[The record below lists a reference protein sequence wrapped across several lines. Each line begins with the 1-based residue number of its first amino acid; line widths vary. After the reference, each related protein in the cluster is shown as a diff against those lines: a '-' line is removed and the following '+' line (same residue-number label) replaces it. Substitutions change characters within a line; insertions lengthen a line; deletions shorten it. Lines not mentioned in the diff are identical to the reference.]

1 MKKSIITLILCALT
15 SVGTVRAYDF
25 SAVTT
30 SGHTLYYNIESAI
43 AQTVEVTYPNPD
55 PVYSYGWNGF
65 VKPVGDLV
73 VDDSVVWGGVTYH
86 VDAIGEYAFYACNGL
101 TSVTLP
107 NSVAHIRN
115 AAFQGCTALNA
126 FNFPAY
132 LTTIGNNAFSWCTG
146 FTTLTLPASVNS
158 IGSSAFSDCS
168 NLSSINIPPLL
179 TEIAPYTF
187 HSCSS
192 LTTVQLPD
200 SVHHIRSSAFGHCT
214 SLTSINMPPA
224 LYSIEANAFFN
235 CILLDS
241 ITIPQSVNTLQT
253 YAFSFCS
260 GLTTVHYN
268 ARRVN
273 NAGSVFQNDTNI
285 TTVTIGD
292 GVLIVP
298 TALFNGCYKITEI
311 MLPNTLTTISSYAFQ
326 GCRGLRSV
334 VIPNSVTVVGIS
346 AFEGCSGLTAVTL
359 PDSLATIKE
368 NTFLGCSSLASITIP
383 GSVTAIGAGAFC
395 GCTSL
400 SGINLEES
408 LRSIGDSAFKGCG
421 LAGELLIPWRMTT
434 IGSQGFMGCTGI
446 ESITSRCM
454 SVPTTGSMAFEG
466 IGTDIPVNIPCG
478 KLESYSSS
486 WPYFHNF
493 HEMELVF
500 QATSDNPEQG
510 TVDVEQAPSCS
521 YHGATVR
528 AIPNPGFR
536 FDHWSNGDNHNP
548 TSVVVIDTMTLTAFF
563 DVDTTTGI
571 PDAGVSTTGIN
582 VYAQGDLIVV
592 EGASHEPI
600 RIYDV
605 AGRLIATT
613 VSRPFNKGVYLV
625 QVGTRPAIKVAVR

>member
-55 PVYSYGWNGF
+55 PNYYNRWDGF
-65 VKPVGDLV
+65 VKPVGNLV
-73 VDDSVVWGGVTYH
+73 VDDSVEWGGVTYH

-107 NSVAHIRN
+107 NSVAHIRG
-115 AAFQGCTALNA
+115 AAFGVCSALNTI
-126 FNFPAY
+126 NFPMY
-132 LTTIGNNAFSWCTG
+132 LTTIGTSAFYGCNG
-146 FTTLTLPASVNS
+146 FTTLTLPNSVNS
-158 IGSSAFSDCS
+158 IGSGAFSGCN
-168 NLSSINIPPLL
+168 NLSSINIPPQV
-179 TEIAPYTF
+179 TEIKANTF
-187 HSCSS
+187 YSCPS

-200 SVHHIRSSAFGHCT
+200 SVHHIRNSAFGHCT

-224 LYSIEANAFFN
+224 LYSIEPNAFFH

-241 ITIPQSVNTLQT
+241 ITIPQSVSSLQSNS
-253 YAFSFCS
+253 FSACS

-268 ARRVN
+268 ARRVY
-273 NAGSVFQNDTNI
+273 NAGGAFSGDTNI
-285 TTVTIGD
+285 ATVTIGD

-298 TALFNGCYKITEI
+298 ANLFKGCYKITEI
-311 MLPNTLTTISSYAFQ
+311 MLPNTITTISSYAFQ
-326 GCRGLRSV
+326 GCRGLTSI

-346 AFEGCSGLTAVTL
+346 AFAGCSGLTSVTL
-359 PDSLATIKE
+359 PDSLTTIKDG
-368 NTFLGCSSLASITIP
+368 TFLGCSSLASITIP

-400 SGINLEES
+400 AGINLEEN
-408 LRSIGDSAFKGCG
+408 LRSIGDSAFMGCG
-421 LAGELLIPWRMTT
+421 LTGELLIPWRMTT

-454 SVPTTGSMAFEG
+454 SVPTTGNMAFEG
-466 IGTDIPVNIPCG
+466 IGTDIPVTIPCG
-478 KLESYSSS
+478 KLENYSSS

-500 QATSDNPEQG
+500 LATSDNPEQG

-571 PDAGVSTTGIN
+571 PDAGESTTGIN
-582 VYAQGDLIVV
+582 VYAQGDRIVV
-592 EGASHEPI
+592 EGAGREPI

-613 VSRPFNKGVYLV
+613 GSRPFNRGVYLV
-625 QVGTRPAIKVAVR
+625 QVGTRPALKVAVR